1 MSPALSSEMQHVP
14 CLLAPSEQSFDLL
27 LIQWRNGE
35 GYKSQ
40 YWPRQC
46 SPWRQSWFWW
56 TSPAGNK
63 IKKTGVELDK
73 NCTVRVC
80 RIFLFPSG
88 TGHFKYHFA
97 WWQRRGGGLNAY
109 IRRSQ
114 VNRSEGIS
122 GMSVVSSQWMCGCVN
137 MCVCAHLST
146 GLLHRCS
153 SEAAGDSPALNTV
166 LVNVDHM
173 FHWVTQQF
181 EMFLSENCWCTT
193 SL

>member
-1 MSPALSSEMQHVP
+1 MQFLWLCIIRGEPCAPTAALSSEMQHVP

-80 RIFLFPSG
+80 RIFLLPSG

-137 MCVCAHLST
+137 VCVCPSVYWST
-146 GLLHRCS
+146 SSLLIWGSRWFTS
-153 SEAAGDSPALNTV
+153 SEHRVG
-166 LVNVDHM
+166 
-173 FHWVTQQF
+173 
-181 EMFLSENCWCTT
+181 
-193 SL
+193 